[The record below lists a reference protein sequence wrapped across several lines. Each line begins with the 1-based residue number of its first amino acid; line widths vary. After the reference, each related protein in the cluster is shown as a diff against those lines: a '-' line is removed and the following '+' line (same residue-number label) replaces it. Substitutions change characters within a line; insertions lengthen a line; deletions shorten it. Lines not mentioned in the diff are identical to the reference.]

1 MVGIGLAFP
10 FILTGFFPASVKLLP
25 KPGNWMNHFKK
36 LMGISLLATVLWLMT
51 IFVQLN
57 KDDFSLYILIT
68 LFTLGP
74 IAIIIYQ
81 KFVKNIMVLLFS
93 FFLTVGGIYQIKIN
107 QRIDQSTAYMEPSEY
122 ISKYQMKWE
131 RWNPDII
138 NEKQGQK
145 LPTFIDFTADWCLTC
160 KVNEKLI
167 INTDS
172 FRSFIKEKKIGL
184 ITPTGRMESSHD

>member
-1 MVGIGLAFP
+1 
-10 FILTGFFPASVKLLP
+10 
-25 KPGNWMNHFKK
+25 
-36 LMGISLLATVLWLMT
+36 
-51 IFVQLN
+51 
-57 KDDFSLYILIT
+57 
-68 LFTLGP
+68 
-74 IAIIIYQ
+74 
-81 KFVKNIMVLLFS
+81 MVLFFT
-93 FFLTVGGIYQIKIN
+93 FFLTIGGIYQIKTN
-107 QRIDQSTAYMEPSEY
+107 QNAEQSTAYVEPSEH

-138 NEKQGQK
+138 NEKQGEK

-184 ITPTGRMESSHD
+184 IMADWTDGNPVMTKWLLNNGMAGVPAYFFIDKEGNLHNLGETISTSKINELIK